1 MAIGVDNGQGGGKSI
16 FITNTGEG
24 DYQSSESNPQSTY
37 VQTPES
43 KAVEYKYSIKP
54 ENCYKL
60 DINLKLIRDEI
71 VVESKKLLG
80 GNGNNEYLKA
90 LQSRKNSYEIRF
102 NQDKCRDKIE
112 EDRLRESANL
122 ITKASINQE
131 KSVLDKS
138 LTTQYIYIG
147 FGALVL
153 MTGLYIVLKK

>member
-1 MAIGVDNGQGGGKSI
+1 MPVAIQRTDNPRGL
-16 FITNTGEG
+16 FIQNDGNS
-24 DYQSSESNPQSTY
+24 DYQSSESNPQSSY
-37 VQTPES
+37 IQTPES

-71 VVESKKLLG
+71 VEESKKLLG
-80 GNGNNEYLKA
+80 GSGNSEYLKA
-90 LQSRKNSYEIRF
+90 LESRKNSYEISF
-102 NQDKCRDKIE
+102 AQDKCRDKIE

-138 LTTQYIYIG
+138 LTTQYVYIG

-153 MTGLYIVLKK
+153 LTGLYIVLKK

>member
-1 MAIGVDNGQGGGKSI
+1 MPVAIQRSENPKGL
-16 FITNTGEG
+16 FIQNDGNS
-24 DYQSSESNPQSTY
+24 DYQSSESNPQSSY
-37 VQTPES
+37 IQTPEN

-60 DINLKLIRDEI
+60 DVNLKLIRDEI
-71 VVESKKLLG
+71 VEESKKLLA
-80 GNGNNEYLKA
+80 GNGNSEYLKA
-90 LQSRKNSYEIRF
+90 LESRKNSYEIRF

-138 LTTQYIYIG
+138 LTTQYVYIG
-147 FGALVL
+147 FGALIL
-153 MTGLYIVLKK
+153 FTGLYIVLKK

>member
-1 MAIGVDNGQGGGKSI
+1 M
-16 FITNTGEG
+16 
-24 DYQSSESNPQSTY
+24 
-37 VQTPES
+37 
-43 KAVEYKYSIKP
+43 
-54 ENCYKL
+54 
-60 DINLKLIRDEI
+60 
-71 VVESKKLLG
+71 
-80 GNGNNEYLKA
+80 
-90 LQSRKNSYEIRF
+90 QSRKNSYEIRF

>member
-1 MAIGVDNGQGGGKSI
+1 M
-16 FITNTGEG
+16 
-24 DYQSSESNPQSTY
+24 
-37 VQTPES
+37 
-43 KAVEYKYSIKP
+43 
-54 ENCYKL
+54 
-60 DINLKLIRDEI
+60 
-71 VVESKKLLG
+71 
-80 GNGNNEYLKA
+80 
-90 LQSRKNSYEIRF
+90 QSRKISYEIRF